1 MTIIG
6 NKIMDRVNKL
16 LPKVLETAEKELGYS
31 LPKVKIVNTRAYVQ
45 NNYYDDD
52 YQIVLGSIYVE
63 AIIDKKDG
71 SFGKVKKL
79 VNSVIENVVTV
90 SGYEYREIYL
100 TFHRAEPSE
109 FVNENE
115 KKPSSEE
122 RYLQLIKKTLEG
134 KREFEGDYSMPYS
147 SSDED
152 RVDVYIE
159 YHISKASLWKSNGKH
174 CQYEGVLEVTF
185 DRLLV
190 GFKHLDEWETAHI
203 HDLPSWMEDNFKD
216 SILDEIDM
224 YENIC
229 MDIDYKT
236 YS

>member
-16 LPKVLETAEKELGYS
+16 LPKVFETAEKELGYS

-90 SGYEYREIYL
+90 SGYEYREIYI

-109 FVNENE
+109 FINENE
-115 KKPSSEE
+115 KKSSEE
-122 RYLQLIKKTLEG
+122 RYLQLIKKNLEG

-174 CQYEGVLEVTF
+174 CQYEGLLEVTF

-190 GFKHLDEWETAHI
+190 GFKHLDEWESAHI

>member
-31 LPKVKIVNTRAYVQ
+31 LPKVKIVNTRAYV
-45 NNYYDDD
+45 
-52 YQIVLGSIYVE
+52 LGSIYVE

-79 VNSVIENVVTV
+79 VNSAIENVVNL

-109 FVNENE
+109 FINENE
-115 KKPSSEE
+115 KKSSEE
-122 RYLQLIKKTLEG
+122 RYLQLIKKNLEG

-190 GFKHLDEWETAHI
+190 GFKHLDEWESAHI
-203 HDLPSWMEDNFKD
+203 HDLPSWMEDDFKD